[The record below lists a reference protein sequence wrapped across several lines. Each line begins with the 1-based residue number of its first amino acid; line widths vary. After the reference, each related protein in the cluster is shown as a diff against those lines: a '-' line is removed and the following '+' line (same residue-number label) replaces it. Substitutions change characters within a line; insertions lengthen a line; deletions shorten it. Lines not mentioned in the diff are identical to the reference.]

1 MDIWKPGSLLLL
13 ASILAG
19 CASAPPRQEAGAQ
32 RTPGAG
38 VVLSEADNGLA
49 VSLAPSQA
57 LLVELPAQ
65 PSTGYGWSWRMRGS
79 ALLEADG
86 EPVFLPEKP
95 GLAGGRGLEQW
106 TLRAR
111 TRGQGVLVFE
121 YRRPWEGGVPLRELS
136 FPVRVD

>member
-1 MDIWKPGSLLLL
+1 MKYRMMIAALL
-13 ASILAG
+13 LAG
-19 CASAPPRQEAGAQ
+19 CASAPPARDDATAQ
-32 RTPGAG
+32 VPNAG
-38 VVLSEADNGLA
+38 VVLTEADNGLA
-49 VSLAPSQA
+49 VTLVRSQA

-65 PSTGYGWSWRMRGS
+65 PGTGYGWSWQMRGA

-111 TRGQGVLVFE
+111 ARGQGVLVFE
-121 YRRPWEGGVPLRELS
+121 YRRPWEGGAPLRELAY
-136 FPVRVD
+136 PVRVD